1 MHYSEAQ
8 MLEWVGRFM
17 WPLLRVG
24 SLFVSLPVFTSHG
37 VPTRVRL
44 ILALMTTLVLAPA
57 LPAQPAI
64 VLFSLEGFVAAAQQV
79 FIGVLTGY
87 ILQLVYAATVYGGN
101 IVSLSMGLGFA
112 SLIDPQ
118 TGVQVPVVAQIYL
131 ILTTFIFL
139 ATDGHLLLIEML
151 ADSFQTIPV
160 GVSGIGL
167 PALKALLAWSSL
179 VFSAGV
185 LMALPIMS
193 VLFLLN
199 IALGVATRAAP
210 QLNIFSVGFTLTLGG
225 GLFLLWVLVPE
236 TAQNSARL
244 LREAYGLVRTLLL
257 L

>member
-24 SLFVSLPVFTSHG
+24 SLFISLPVFTSHG
-37 VPTRVRL
+37 VPARARL
-44 ILALMTTLVLAPA
+44 ILAVVISLALAPA
-57 LPAQPAI
+57 VPTPPAI
-64 VLFSLEGFVAAAQQV
+64 ALFSLEGFATVAQQL

-87 ILQLVYAATVYGGN
+87 ILQLVYATTVYGGN

-131 ILTTFIFL
+131 ILTTLIFL
-139 ATDGHLLLIEML
+139 GTDGHLLLIEML

-160 GVSGIGL
+160 GVDGIGL

-179 VFSAGV
+179 VFSGGI

-193 VLFLLN
+193 VLLF
-199 IALGVATRAAP
+199 ITIGMGVATRAAP
-210 QLNIFSVGFTLTLGG
+210 QLSIFSVGFPLTIGA
-225 GLFLLWVLVPE
+225 GLFLLWSLIPE
-236 TAQNSARL
+236 AVQNAARL
-244 LREAYGLVRTLLL
+244 LREAYGLVRSFLLV
-257 L
+257 